1 MKFVN
6 ATHQSKRKII
16 SKKAKRIISRI
27 PRGFTI
33 AVMDESIFIHES
45 LVRRK
50 MWTADRIR
58 PIVTMTGSHQK
69 TSVFGTLSMNGRQL
83 FRQYD
88 FFNQYTFLHYLIQV
102 QKKFGK
108 LILFIDRARQHH
120 RSIIVREHIE
130 QNKDVLK
137 VIYFPKGSSEFNAVE
152 ECWRQGKYN
161 LLVSKYYPKFEDFRN
176 VIANYYRTRRFKLNI
191 VKYLSRIVN

>member
-1 MKFVN
+1 
-6 ATHQSKRKII
+6 
-16 SKKAKRIISRI
+16 
-27 PRGFTI
+27 
-33 AVMDESIFIHES
+33 MDESIFIHES

-120 RSIIVREHIE
+120 RSIIVREYME

-137 VIYFPKGSSEFNAVE
+137 VIYFPKGSSELNAVE
-152 ECWRQGKYN
+152 ECWRQGKYD

>member
-1 MKFVN
+1 
-6 ATHQSKRKII
+6 
-16 SKKAKRIISRI
+16 
-27 PRGFTI
+27 
-33 AVMDESIFIHES
+33 
-45 LVRRK
+45 

-108 LILFIDRARQHH
+108 LILFIDKSMSTSPVHHSKRTHRAKQRC
-120 RSIIVREHIE
+120 SES
-130 QNKDVLK
+130 K
-137 VIYFPKGSSEFNAVE
+137 YFPKGLSELNAVE
-152 ECWRQGKYN
+152 ECWRQGKYD

-176 VIANYYRTRRFKLNI
+176 VIANYYRTKRFKLNI

>member
-1 MKFVN
+1 
-6 ATHQSKRKII
+6 
-16 SKKAKRIISRI
+16 
-27 PRGFTI
+27 
-33 AVMDESIFIHES
+33 
-45 LVRRK
+45 

-152 ECWRQGKYN
+152 ECWRHGKYD

-176 VIANYYRTRRFKLNI
+176 VIANYYRTRHFKLNI